1 MKKLI
6 LFLLIFSMWGCAKD
20 TSQSNNEQQA
30 LILAASSCAMSI
42 SYDAEV
48 TSITQPQNPAD
59 ASKVTN
65 HDKVMAQPF
74 VKRNQVQVCIQD
86 DGQSEWLIETK
97 KPQNGFEPK
106 NEGLPDPTPKT
117 QTVRIANGKMVFI
130 DKKGNVLRE
139 RDFKMTPFSTM
150 AKMLKQ
156 ASQNPSEMDFEKFIA
171 DAKAHGGM
179 VKNVNDHVVSIQRN
193 DIIKDHSLVTSFD
206 IKKRRLL
213 SSEVYNSEGG
223 ILSTTLMAY
232 DDGKSEKQPILK
244 SIVQQSYSTSK
255 YSGVRLVT
263 QNVTKFHRFDVQ
275 NNFK

>member
-6 LFLLIFSMWGCAKD
+6 LFLLIFSTWGCAKD
-20 TSQSNNEQQA
+20 TSQSNSEQQA
-30 LILAASSCAMSI
+30 LSLATSSCAMSI

-65 HDKVMAQPF
+65 QDKVMAQPF

-97 KPQNGFEPK
+97 KPKNGFEPK

-139 RDFKMTPFSTM
+139 RDFNMTTFSTM

-156 ASQNPSEMDFEKFIA
+156 ASQNPSEMDFLHGSRSGEKRPA
-171 DAKAHGGM
+171 RDAGCRVSCREARRPFHS
-179 VKNVNDHVVSIQRN
+179 KNTRR
-193 DIIKDHSLVTSFD
+193 SLAARSC
-206 IKKRRLL
+206 
-213 SSEVYNSEGG
+213 
-223 ILSTTLMAY
+223 
-232 DDGKSEKQPILK
+232 
-244 SIVQQSYSTSK
+244 
-255 YSGVRLVT
+255 
-263 QNVTKFHRFDVQ
+263 
-275 NNFK
+275 